1 MREKLDLDAS
11 EKYAFILKNLGGC
24 LIESKRANG
33 AFEVLETTCD
43 IVKKLPESA
52 KLQNVWLKRAYTSL
66 AIAYDLVQKKSEAV
80 YYANKAMKSTSDQEK
95 IISKYLCNKLQNIL
109 KNSKN

>member
-11 EKYAFILKNLGGC
+11 EKYALILKNIGGC
-24 LIESKRANG
+24 LIERKRANE
-33 AFEVLETTCD
+33 AIEVLETTCD

-80 YYANKAMKSTSDQEK
+80 YYAK
-95 IISKYLCNKLQNIL
+95 ISNGKY
-109 KNSKN
+109 